1 MNEHVSRRNCVLAT
15 HVFASAI
22 FSVVVGVWQTQISH
36 AASGDTS
43 TDSGTIITV
52 SASFCDGDLFCDP
65 EENYTSCPM
74 DCEAPPDPT
83 PTSTQSDRGGRP
95 PSGYR
100 TRVEQGNIV
109 WIDEIEGDLPE
120 GPLTGFEPVVEFV
133 EDLVSGGISSMPD
146 IRIIDPVIG
155 LFSDTLRVSINPT
168 ADEVSF
174 DWLAPDRMVRIL
186 RDDGTFPTSPLE
198 GGVVVYEG
206 DGSGFR
212 DTDIQPQN
220 TYYYSLFVM
229 GKDGNYVYRERVV
242 VKTVERTAFV
252 VATSTPEEEKTQ
264 YPQGIFKII
273 GILLL
278 LITAWKLF
286 TRSLVR

>member
-1 MNEHVSRRNCVLAT
+1 MIEHVSRRNYMLAV
-15 HVFASAI
+15 HVFLFVFFGSI
-22 FSVVVGVWQTQISH
+22 LSTQTQFAH

-43 TDSGTIITV
+43 IDNGTIITV

-74 DCEAPPDPT
+74 DCEAPPTPT
-83 PTSTQSDRGGRP
+83 PTSTPSGGGGRP

-109 WIDEIEGDLPE
+109 WINEIEGDLPE
-120 GPLTGFEPVVEFV
+120 GPLPGLDPVVEFV
-133 EDLVSGGISSMPD
+133 EDLVSGGISSLPD
-146 IRIIDPVIG
+146 IRIIDPAIG
-155 LFSDTLRVSINPT
+155 LFSDTLRVSINPG

-186 RDDGTFPTSPLE
+186 RDDGAFPTSPLD

-206 DGSGFR
+206 EGTGFR
-212 DTDIQPQN
+212 DTDIQPDR
-220 TYYYSLFVM
+220 TYYYSLFVK
-229 GKDGNYVYRERVV
+229 GKDGKYTYRERVV

-252 VATSTPEEEKTQ
+252 VATSTANEEKTQ
-264 YPQGIFKII
+264 YPQGIFKIL
-273 GILLL
+273 GILLV
-278 LITAWKLF
+278 LIAAWKLF
-286 TRSLVR
+286 TRALVR